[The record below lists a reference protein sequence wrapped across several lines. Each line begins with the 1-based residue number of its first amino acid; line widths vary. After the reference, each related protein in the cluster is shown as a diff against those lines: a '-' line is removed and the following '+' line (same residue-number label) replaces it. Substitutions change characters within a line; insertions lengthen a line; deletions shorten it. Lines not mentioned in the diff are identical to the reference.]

1 MQQKEEKT
9 VERLSQVGGSEEIGR
24 EPGRRRAGTENIWRG
39 SADTCSYAC
48 HLAVDVAVTNR
59 LLQSGQ

>member
-1 MQQKEEKT
+1 M
-9 VERLSQVGGSEEIGR
+9 GGSEEIGR